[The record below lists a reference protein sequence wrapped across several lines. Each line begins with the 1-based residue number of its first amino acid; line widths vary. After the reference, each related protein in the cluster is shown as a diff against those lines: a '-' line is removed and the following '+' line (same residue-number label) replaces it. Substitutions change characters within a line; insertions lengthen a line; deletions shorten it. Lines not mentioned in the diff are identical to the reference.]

1 MLPKLDEYAPVRL
14 EHLEGPQ
21 GTPLMAGLEDV
32 VLLDGV
38 VERIALVE
46 CGSVAAVVSVCVLP
60 LARMCIGVP
69 TR

>member
-1 MLPKLDEYAPVRL
+1 MLPELDKYPPVRL
-14 EHLEGPQ
+14 EHLECPQ
-21 GTPLMAGLEDV
+21 GTPLMARLEDV

-46 CGSVAAVVSVCVLP
+46 CSSVAAAVSVCVL
-60 LARMCIGVP
+60 LLIRVYRGVL